1 MLTQSIAD
9 IEVSNR
15 SVAAP
20 VGLLLSVGLF
30 LVLLH
35 ALKGALWYSEEI
47 SELPASTYAIGNAF
61 LGTYVLPFELASI
74 VLLTVLVGAV
84 VLSRK
89 EVRAETEPQ

>member
-1 MLTQSIAD
+1 MLTQSISD

-30 LVLLH
+30 LVLLQ
-35 ALKGALWYSEEI
+35 ALKGALWHSEEI
-47 SELPASTYAIGNAF
+47 RELPASTYAIGNAF